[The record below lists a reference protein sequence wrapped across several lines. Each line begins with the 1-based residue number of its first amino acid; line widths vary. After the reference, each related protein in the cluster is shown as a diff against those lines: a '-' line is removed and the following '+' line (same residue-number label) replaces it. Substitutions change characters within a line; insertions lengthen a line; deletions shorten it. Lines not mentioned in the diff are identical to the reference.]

1 MTNRGKDSDVIED
14 ILDALRTFDS
24 DEDGRIT
31 VEEFIYAMTNMGD
44 KMTADEVRELLD
56 EEHLRSGF
64 LVIDDFAQTIM
75 NRI

>member
-14 ILDALRTFDS
+14 ILEALRTFDS

>member
-44 KMTADEVRELLD
+44 KMTADEVRDLLD